1 MQASDRRKPKPLVE
15 LNVLTVP
22 RNRTSGAGSSVTTVG
37 AASSTVFSG
46 TAAVIA
52 VGALDAIASSSQSRL
67 LPGSSLRVSA
77 DAASLGVL
85 A

>member
-22 RNRTSGAGSSVTTVG
+22 RNRTTGAGSSVTTVG
-37 AASSTVFSG
+37 AASSTAFSG

-67 LPGSSLRVSA
+67 PGSSLRVSA